1 MSLPAK
7 FILTMAMILPEVK
20 GTNSYTHHIAVLY
33 HKDKAPLSTTNMT
46 VVREDSTSVNMSL
59 VYYEVPQQNIL
70 ELSRIVCKHLE
81 EGGAGFVS
89 YLDCSSTQ
97 YMDYYTS
104 RLGIPGVLY
113 STEPC
118 DREVHQSTYPTIK
131 MVPDCYML
139 NKAVTSIVKA
149 QAWPEV
155 TILYDSIYNSR
166 CMQDLLM
173 KISKL
178 LTHSRLIR
186 VTNTTDIKYVM
197 PTTEGPGGLNMVV
210 IVSEDRLDGLLQ
222 QAYDNGMLGSN
233 FFWLIVESSP
243 NLCWT
248 PPANLSQS
256 HLLVLQRRQ
265 SLTQTNELCRTG
277 KINTV
282 LIEEGRDILYDAI
295 TRSYVNGWER
305 YSGNQSTTCSE
316 LKMSQSPWMQT
327 VRSNLYAVNG
337 SQITTDADLS
347 FDTNGY
353 PDVVKYDILSTS
365 DRGNNFLNIVAGWDN
380 ENGFKLK
387 DSLLYL
393 NTFMDFG
400 NRTLLIATQEAKPFT
415 IRSEVNG
422 TVTFTGFCLDILDEL
437 AMRFNFRYTL
447 IEPPDGLW
455 GGPNPDGSWN
465 GMVGMVK
472 RGEIAFAI
480 GPFTITSLREQV
492 IDFTKPF
499 MEDGAGILTTRP
511 DADSDKFFRIIR
523 PFALP
528 VWGCIAI
535 AIVCVGLLLFIVNR
549 LSPYTA
555 YNRRHKDSSPEEV
568 SLTSNMWLVFGTFVN
583 QGGVTYPT
591 AISGR
596 CIVGFWWVFTIL
608 ITSTYTANLAAFLTV
623 TIAVKPIN
631 SLNELAAHEQIKPL
645 VKAGTN
651 LYSLFQTAD
660 SGIYKTIWSRMNDM
674 PVVKST
680 NEALDIVRTSNTA
693 YMTDRSQL
701 EYHVLSDCKTY
712 ALADEIFNTAGY
724 GFVVPEHAPYLDSF
738 NYNIMRMQEAGL
750 IEKWRQKWWPRSDQ
764 CSVSDRTSSATAL
777 GIDSLAG
784 PFLVY
789 VCIAALSFVCL
800 LIEICLKRRAY
811 VKQKKLT
818 QLPNNTCMTNGV
830 GNGAVNNGFEFD

>member
-1 MSLPAK
+1 MARFMLFMAL
-7 FILTMAMILPEVK
+7 ILLGIG
-20 GTNSYTHHIAVLY
+20 GTLSNTYRIAVLY
-33 HKDKAPLSTTNMT
+33 HKDKPPVSTTNT
-46 VVREDSTSVNMSL
+46 TFVAGTDDSLTFSNTSL
-59 VYYEVPQQNIL
+59 LYIEVLQHNIL
-70 ELSRIVCKHLE
+70 DVSRKVCKHLDD
-81 EGGAGFVS
+81 GGVGFVS
-89 YLDCSSTQ
+89 LLDCPSTR
-97 YMDYYTS
+97 YMDYYTA
-104 RLGIPGVLY
+104 RLEIPSLLY
-113 STEPC
+113 ATEPC
-118 DREVHQSTYPTIK
+118 DPEVHKSTYPTIK
-131 MVPDCYML
+131 MLPDCYTL
-139 NKAVTSIVKA
+139 NRAVTSVVKA
-149 QAWPEV
+149 QTWPEV

-166 CMQDLLM
+166 CMQNLLM
-173 KISKL
+173 EISKL

-186 VTNTTDIKYVM
+186 ITNTTDIVHVI
-197 PTTEGPGGLNMVV
+197 PTNQGPEGLNLIV
-210 IVSEDRLDGLLQ
+210 IVSEDILDDLLQ
-222 QAYDNGMLGSN
+222 KAYESGMLGPN
-233 FFWLIVESSP
+233 FFWLVVESSP
-243 NLCWT
+243 TLCWE
-248 PPANLSQS
+248 PSVQLSQS
-256 HLLVLQRRQ
+256 HLIVLRRKK
-265 SLTQTNELCRTG
+265 SLMETSDHCQKG
-277 KINTV
+277 KISSAF
-282 LIEEGRDILYDAI
+282 IEEANVILSRAF
-295 TRSYVNGWER
+295 TRGHVNGTER
-305 YSGNQSTTCSE
+305 YSGSNSTSCEE
-316 LKMSQSPWMQT
+316 LKMSPSPWMRT
-327 VRSNLYAVNG
+327 VRSHLYEINNTRITADTRNFDSNG
-337 SQITTDADLS
+337 
-347 FDTNGY
+347 
-353 PDVVKYDILSTS
+353 
-365 DRGNNFLNIVAGWDN
+365 FLNSVEYHMFSTADRRNSSLVATWDN
-380 ENGFKLK
+380 IKGFQMK
-387 DSLLYL
+387 DALFYL
-393 NTFMDFG
+393 NEFMDFG

-415 IRSEVNG
+415 IRSVNNG

-447 IEPPDGLW
+447 VEPRDGLW
-455 GGPNPDGSWN
+455 GGPNTDGTWN
-465 GMVGMVK
+465 GMVGMVMK
-472 RGEIAFAI
+472 GEVAFAI
-480 GPFTITSLREQV
+480 GPFTITSLRERV

-535 AIVCVGLLLFIVNR
+535 AIVCVGFLLFIVNR

-555 YNRRHKDSSPEEV
+555 YNRQDKESSPEEV

-660 SGIYKTIWSRMNDM
+660 SGIYKTIWNRMGDM

-680 NEALDIVRTSNTA
+680 NDALDFVRNSDTA

-724 GFVVPEHAPYLDSF
+724 GFVVPEHAPYLDCF

-750 IEKWRQKWWPRSDQ
+750 IEKWRQVWWPRSDQ

-800 LIEICLKRRAY
+800 LFEICLKRRAY
-811 VKQKKLT
+811 VKQRKMPKLDNT
-818 QLPNNTCMTNGV
+818 QINNGL
-830 GNGAVNNGFEFD
+830 GNGTVNNGFEFD